1 MNLSNLKPAEGSTK
15 TRKRIGRGPGSG
27 LGGTSTRGH
36 KGAKSR
42 SGYSKKIGFE
52 GGQMPLQRRVP
63 KFGFKNINRVEYK
76 AINLDTI
83 QKLAEAKNLQTVGIS
98 DFIAAG
104 FISASQLVKVLG
116 NGTLTAKAIETLKNI
131 WKIEDL
137 RQRILITILFVA
149 IYRFGS
155 YVVLPGINPSM
166 LTQLHQQTSE
176 GLLALLNMFSG
187 GAFSNAS
194 IFALGIMPY
203 ISASIV
209 IQLLGIAVPYFQK
222 LQREGESGR
231 RKMNQYTRYLTIL
244 ILLVQA
250 PSYLLNL
257 KMQAGPSLNASLD
270 WTLFMFTSTII
281 LAAGSMFILWL
292 GERITDKGIG
302 NGISLIIMIGI
313 IARLPQSLFQE
324 LISRMT
330 DKTGGLVMFLIELVV
345 LLVVIAFAI
354 LLVQGTRKIPVQY
367 AKKIVGNKQYGGARQ
382 YIPLKVNAANVMPII
397 FAQAIMF
404 IPITLV
410 GFSNVNDA
418 SGFVR
423 ALTDHTSFW
432 YNLIFAVLIILFTYF
447 YTAITINP
455 TQMAEDMKRNNGFI
469 PGIKPG
475 KQTAEYIDVI
485 MSRITLPGSFFLALV
500 AIMPAFAG
508 IFGVKAEFAQFFGGT
523 SLLILVG
530 VVLDTLQQVESHL
543 LMRHYDGL
551 LKSGRIKGRSGN
563 VAAY

>member
-1 MNLSNLKPAEGSTK
+1 M
-15 TRKRIGRGPGSG
+15 R
-27 LGGTSTRGH
+27 
-36 KGAKSR
+36 
-42 SGYSKKIGFE
+42 
-52 GGQMPLQRRVP
+52 
-63 KFGFKNINRVEYK
+63 
-76 AINLDTI
+76 
-83 QKLAEAKNLQTVGIS
+83 
-98 DFIAAG
+98 
-104 FISASQLVKVLG
+104 
-116 NGTLTAKAIETLKNI
+116 KAIETLKNI
-131 WKIEDL
+131 WNIEDL

-155 YVVLPGINPSM
+155 YVVLPGINPAM
-166 LTQLHQQTSE
+166 LSQLHQQTSE

-231 RKMNQYTRYLTIL
+231 RKMNQYTRYLTI
-244 ILLVQA
+244 IVLLLQA
-250 PSYLLNL
+250 PSYLFNL

-330 DKTGGLVMFLIELVV
+330 DKTGGLVMFLIEIVV
-345 LLVVIAFAI
+345 LLLVIAAAI

-404 IPITLV
+404 IPITFI
-410 GFSNVNDA
+410 GFANVESL
-418 SGFVR
+418 SGFAR
-423 ALTDHTSFW
+423 AFTDHTSFW
-432 YNLIFAVLIILFTYF
+432 YNLVFAILIIVFTYF

-475 KQTAEYIDVI
+475 KNTAEYIDVI

-508 IFGVKAEFAQFFGGT
+508 LFGVTSEFAQFFGGT

-551 LKSGRIKGRSGN
+551 LKTGRIKGRN
-563 VAAY
+563 ANIAAY